1 MSRTVK
7 SVGYWSGVGNS
18 PDVVCSFLVADA
30 EMRERLRASFPNW
43 RRGRKEGKP
52 QDGFK
57 KGEERGRPPLLGTSE
72 GPLRALDNRPPR
84 LEFGQGLTETPLEAI
99 WEISWG

>member
-30 EMRERLRASFPNW
+30 EMRERFLDSLPNW
-43 RRGRKEGKP
+43 RRGRNEGKP

-57 KGEERGRPPLLGTSE
+57 KGVERGRPASWA
-72 GPLRALDNRPPR
+72 PLRAL
-84 LEFGQGLTETPLEAI
+84 
-99 WEISWG
+99 